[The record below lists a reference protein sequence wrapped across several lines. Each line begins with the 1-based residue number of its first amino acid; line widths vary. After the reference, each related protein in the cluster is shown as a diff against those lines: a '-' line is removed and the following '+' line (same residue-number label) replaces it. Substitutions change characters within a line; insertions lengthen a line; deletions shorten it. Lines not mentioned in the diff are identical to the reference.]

1 MKETHI
7 QKMNTQPSDKL
18 SSIKRFA
25 IGILIGLFIAAISWL
40 CSTYFHVNIPLIQG
54 IIGSLLLSIS
64 FGILA
69 TFSGID
75 KLLNNLP
82 EF

>member
-1 MKETHI
+1 
-7 QKMNTQPSDKL
+7 MNSQ
-18 SSIKRFA
+18 SSNIKTFS
-25 IGILIGLFIAAISWL
+25 IGLLIGLFIAAVSWL
-40 CSTYFHVNIPLIQG
+40 CSIYFHVSIPLIQG

-69 TFSGID
+69 TVGGID

>member
-1 MKETHI
+1 
-7 QKMNTQPSDKL
+7 MNSQPSK
-18 SSIKRFA
+18 IKKFSF
-25 IGILIGLFIAAISWL
+25 GLLIGLFISILSWL
-40 CSTYFHVNIPLIQG
+40 CSIYFHVDISLIQG

-69 TFSGID
+69 TFTGID

>member
-1 MKETHI
+1 
-7 QKMNTQPSDKL
+7 MNSQ
-18 SSIKRFA
+18 SSNIKRFT
-25 IGILIGLFIAAISWL
+25 IGLLIGLFIAGLSWL
-40 CSTYFHVNIPLIQG
+40 CSIYFHVNIPLLQG
-54 IIGSLLLSIS
+54 IIGSLLFSIS

-69 TFSGID
+69 TVSGID